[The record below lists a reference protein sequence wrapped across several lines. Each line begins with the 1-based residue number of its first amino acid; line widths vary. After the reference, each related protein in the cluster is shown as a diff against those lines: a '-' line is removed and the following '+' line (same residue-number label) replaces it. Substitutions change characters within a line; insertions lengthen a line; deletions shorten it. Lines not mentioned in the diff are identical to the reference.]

1 MLELLEREQIEEL
14 FACDVWEDEWES
26 MRETEE
32 IDWSMVE
39 NFN

>member
-14 FACDVWEDEWES
+14 FACDIWEDEWEG
-26 MRETEE
+26 MIETEE

-39 NFN
+39 N